1 MTLEKLRRALIKST
15 RCRMSTL
22 FHCCLTWRPSR
33 SPTCQ
38 SWRCVF
44 CPPRRVDVIADQQGK
59 RRPKRRR
66 NTLKSKQPWGLN
78 LPLFGGIRG
87 PGAVAEEETRGLA
100 RDGTDSESSSDD
112 EGNESEDHAAPSS
125 SAVSLPAPE
134 ADETPDPVPTDA
146 SPSKDPRNRFRM
158 SWGRLMSKGK
168 VPQHPKTPGSA
179 TKHNRVPSAEAVDAI
194 STPEP
199 ATTATTAPPFA
210 SDPPQR
216 RELETKILKQII
228 SEFSAGTF
236 FYSLDFDLTH
246 SLQHKR
252 QLISNRSATGAA
264 LADLLSSETATFP
277 PSPTESVAA
286 STGSRNSKAS
296 SMDKDD
302 FIEPDVQVPLWRRAD
317 RRFFWNEWL
326 CKDFIELGLHGYIIP
341 VMQGWVQSASFS
353 VPVPPNPL
361 EPNVSLG
368 SVPVDIGVISRRSRD
383 RAGLRYQRRGIDDQ
397 GHVANMVET
406 EMIVRAKVSNS
417 SRDPDGGFDGLTF
430 RSRVKS
436 RFSALFRREDPSL
449 SNGHNRHTR

>member
-1 MTLEKLRRALIKST
+1 
-15 RCRMSTL
+15 
-22 FHCCLTWRPSR
+22 
-33 SPTCQ
+33 
-38 SWRCVF
+38 
-44 CPPRRVDVIADQQGK
+44 
-59 RRPKRRR
+59 
-66 NTLKSKQPWGLN
+66 
-78 LPLFGGIRG
+78 
-87 PGAVAEEETRGLA
+87 
-100 RDGTDSESSSDD
+100 
-112 EGNESEDHAAPSS
+112 
-125 SAVSLPAPE
+125 
-134 ADETPDPVPTDA
+134 
-146 SPSKDPRNRFRM
+146 M
-158 SWGRLMSKGK
+158 SWGRLMSRGK
-168 VPQHPKTPGSA
+168 VPQQPKTPGTPS
-179 TKHNRVPSAEAVDAI
+179 KHNRVPSTEAVDAT

-199 ATTATTAPPFA
+199 ATTSTTSPPFA

-252 QLISNRSATGAA
+252 QLISSRSATGAA
-264 LADLLSSETATFP
+264 LADLLTSETATFP
-277 PSPTESVAA
+277 PSPTESPPVSA
-286 STGSRNSKAS
+286 SSKHSKAS

-341 VMQGWVQSASFS
+341 VMQGWVQSASFN

-406 EMIVRAKVSNS
+406 EMIVRAKVSAARVSLQPGFRLIVTTGRRKSLFVQFCS
-417 SRDPDGGFDGLTF
+417 STRIYSTEMVTIAIFDETTS
-430 RSRVKS
+430 RSRSTS
-436 RFSALFRREDPSL
+436 RKDLLNSQSPF
-449 SNGHNRHTR
+449 